1 MKVKL
6 LRKLRKIFIIKERN
20 GKYKA
25 FEDRECSGGI
35 YNQTDWVDKEKA
47 FEKRRNWILNE
58 AKRYE
63 VSKNVL

>member
-6 LRKLRKIFIIKERN
+6 LKRLRRIFLLKERN

-35 YNQTDWVDKEKA
+35 YNQTDWIDKDKA
-47 FEKRRNWILNE
+47 IEKRRNWILEE
-58 AKRYE
+58 ARKYD
-63 VSKNVL
+63 VAKNVL